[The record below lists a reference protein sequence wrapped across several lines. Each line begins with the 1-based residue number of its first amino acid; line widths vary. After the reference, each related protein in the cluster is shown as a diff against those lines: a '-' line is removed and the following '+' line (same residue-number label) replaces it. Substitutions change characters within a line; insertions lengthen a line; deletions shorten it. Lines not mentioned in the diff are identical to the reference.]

1 MRVQV
6 QLIPRVNKMIDFA
19 DSLRQN
25 LAVGEKAMI
34 ALFKK
39 RVPGTPSSRGK
50 RSARPLQSSTPVNPN
65 VNIHFEAGWTDS
77 WSHRRCFH
85 EHQTLIE
92 AARCA
97 MPYGAGWY
105 VIAVENGTPRQ
116 LRNAEE
122 EIVNHFRFGG
132 L

>member
-1 MRVQV
+1 
-6 QLIPRVNKMIDFA
+6 MIDFA

-50 RSARPLQSSTPVNPN
+50 RSARLQQSTTLVNLNPN
-65 VNIHFEAGWTDS
+65 VNIHFEGCWTHS
-77 WSHRRCFH
+77 WTHRRCFH

-92 AARCA
+92 AARCV
-97 MPYGAGWY
+97 MPTGAGWY

-116 LRNAEE
+116 LKAAEDA
-122 EIVNHFRFGG
+122 IVNEFRFKH
-132 L
+132 